1 MPVFPQVLGAS
12 SPPWRGALLAALAA
26 FLLYVPSLGGGLIY
40 DSILQ
45 VGIDDYIHDP
55 ANLADIITLR
65 VVALDEIDRNRP
77 VQLASLMLDAAV
89 WGKNPFGFRLTSA
102 LLHAGVCA
110 LLYLVARRIMG
121 ARSIA
126 ANLAAP
132 FGALFFAWHPL
143 CVETVCEPSNR
154 EDVLA
159 GFFLL
164 LALVLFLGPPAESC
178 ARGFLR
184 GALVVF
190 CCFLS
195 AGSKEVG
202 WIAPAVLAV
211 AWWSVVLP
219 REGFRRADLATVG
232 LAGIAVGA
240 LAAAILGLKPAK
252 TDIFLFE
259 PEPWSSARWADLQP
273 EIFAGQIE
281 RILFPWRLC
290 ADYYR
295 NNLAPWTQGW
305 LWLLPALLVLT
316 AAVLAWRRRAARTG
330 VALFFLALLPS
341 ANLLMQFNPL
351 ADRFLYLPLAG
362 FVLAFVPWL
371 AAGLVRFD
379 RPRARMVVG
388 VAGVAILTLFAARS
402 LDYQRVWDNERVLW
416 DATLAGNPRSWNAL
430 LGAGVSRFEAG
441 EFSAAGPYWSQMLE
455 REPESGIAMCLI
467 ALLEEVHGR
476 KDEADR
482 LFARAI
488 VLEPGLVEPDRYS
501 RYYGWRP
508 RMRAA
513 LDSLLARARI

>member
-1 MPVFPQVLGAS
+1 MLVFPRLLGAS
-12 SPPWRGALLAALAA
+12 SLPWRGALLAALAA
-26 FLLYVPSLGGGLIY
+26 FVLYVPSLGGGLIY

-55 ANLADIITLR
+55 ANFSDILTLR
-65 VVALDEIDRNRP
+65 VITLDEIDRNRP
-77 VQLASLMLDAAV
+77 VQLASLTLDALV

-102 LLHAGVCA
+102 LVHAGVCA
-110 LLYLVARRIMG
+110 LIFLSALRLMGTRSWSTDVA
-121 ARSIA
+121 A
-126 ANLAAP
+126 L

-164 LALVLFLGPPAESC
+164 LALVLFLGPPAKSR

-184 GALVVF
+184 GALVVV

-202 WIAPAVLAV
+202 WIAPAVLVV
-211 AWWSVVLP
+211 AWWSVVFP
-219 REGFRRADLATVG
+219 RDGFQRRDLFVLVASALVVAALAT
-232 LAGIAVGA
+232 
-240 LAAAILGLKPAK
+240 AILGLKPAK

-259 PEPWSSARWADLQP
+259 PEPWSWARWADLQP

-305 LWLLPALLVLT
+305 LWLLPALLVAA

-362 FVLAFVPWL
+362 FVLSLVPWL
-371 AAGLVRFD
+371 AASLVQLD
-379 RPRARMVVG
+379 RPRAPM
-388 VAGVAILTLFAARS
+388 VAGLAGVVVLALFAARS
-402 LDYQRVWDNERVLW
+402 LAYQRVWDNERALW
-416 DATLAGNPRSWNAL
+416 DATLASNPRSWNAL

-441 EFSAAGPYWSQMLE
+441 EYSAAGPYWSRMLE
-455 REPESGIAMCLI
+455 REPDSGIALCLV

-476 KDEADR
+476 KNEADR

-488 VLEPGLVEPDRYS
+488 VLEPGLVEPDRYL

-513 LDSLLARARI
+513 LDSLLARAKI